1 MYPNVRAEMTRQG
14 FTQTDVSKVWDVTV
28 PTVSLKL
35 SGKYAITLDEAV
47 KLKNALKTELSLEEL
62 FKRG

>member
-1 MYPNVRAEMTRQG
+1 MYPNVRAEMSRQG
-14 FTQTDVSKVWDVTV
+14 LTQTDVSKIWNVTV

-35 SGKYAITLDEAV
+35 SGKYPITLDEAV
-47 KLKNALKTELSLEEL
+47 KLKKELNTTLSLEEL